1 MAFCSDHF
9 WCAIQIAVLAF
20 LRVEGKRSDVY
31 FGEEDGDSTLKLNLH
46 EFNCFFLQCAPLA
59 LFTLQMLAILHTE
72 K

>member
-46 EFNCFFLQCAPLA
+46 EFNCFFFAMRTTRIIYIANLSNI
-59 LFTLQMLAILHTE
+59 TY
-72 K
+72 